1 MTSTIA
7 AITTG
12 GGGVV
17 TTADASGNLS
27 LLSGATT
34 ILAATATGVAV
45 TGTLSATGGVT
56 LTTPL
61 PVASGGTGVAT
72 FTDAGVLIGNG
83 TGAVQVT
90 TAGTSGQ
97 VLTSNGAGVD
107 PTFQATALKF
117 IQEVT
122 TQTGAVSTTATIIPL
137 DDTIPQNTEG
147 AEFMTLAITPTSAT
161 NNLRIDVTVFG
172 GGTTSDAAGQVLIA
186 ALFQDTTASALA
198 VGTASIAAGG
208 LGPLGCTYS
217 HIMAAGT
224 TSSTTF
230 KVRAGNNIGTF
241 TFNGRASARLFGGV
255 FVSSIRI
262 TEYKP

>member
-34 ILAATATGVAV
+34 ILAMTATGVAV

-61 PVASGGTGVAT
+61 PVASGGTGATTVA
-72 FTDAGVLIGNG
+72 A
-83 TGAVQVT
+83 AK
-90 TAGTSGQ
+90 
-97 VLTSNGAGVD
+97 
-107 PTFQATALKF
+107 TALGIKF
-117 IQEVT
+117 IQEVS
-122 TQTGAVSTTATIIPL
+122 TQTGALVTGTTILPSN

-147 AEFMTLAITPTSAT
+147 VEVMTLAITPTSAT
-161 NNLRIDVTVFG
+161 NTLRIDVTVMASHSSA
-172 GGTTSDAAGQVLIA
+172 TIDLAS
-186 ALFQDTTASALA
+186 ALFQDSTASA
-198 VGTASIAAGG
+198 IAAAVVGVSPAG
-208 LGPLGCTYS
+208 YTTTTTFS
-217 HIMAAGT
+217 HVMVAGT

-230 KVRAGNNIGTF
+230 KIRTGANQSGTLS
-241 TFNGRASARLFGGV
+241 FNGVAGGRRLGGV
-255 FVSSIRI
+255 MASSIRI
-262 TEYKP
+262 TEYTA